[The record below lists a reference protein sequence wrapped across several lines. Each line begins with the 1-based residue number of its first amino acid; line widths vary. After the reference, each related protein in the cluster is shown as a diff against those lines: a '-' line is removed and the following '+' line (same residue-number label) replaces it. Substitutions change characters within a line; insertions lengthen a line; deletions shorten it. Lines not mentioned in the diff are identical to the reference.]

1 MATAESVK
9 AKLIGLIDASN
20 AATGAADTDITAA
33 INNLIS
39 GFVGGGVDI
48 KSMKV
53 TPTEVVQAVTLPAL
67 IGKQNVILIPRFA
80 PAADMTIS
88 GRITGLFLYFQGAF
102 YASTRTLSS
111 NAGWAAMATNEPYG
125 STKINYSTFHPETGR
140 IGGGGGINGNLVCQE
155 YEIFYW

>member
-20 AATGAADTDITAA
+20 AATGAADTDITTA

-39 GFVGGGVDI
+39 GFGGGGVDI

-53 TPTEVVQAVTLPAL
+53 TPTEVVQYVTLPAL

-80 PAADMTIS
+80 PAADMTNS

-102 YASTRTLSS
+102 YVSTRTGSS
-111 NAGWAAMATNEPYG
+111 NTGWAAITTNEPYG
-125 STKINYSTFHPETGR
+125 SPQINYSTFNPETGR
-140 IGGGGGINGNLVCQE
+140 IGGGGGANGNLVRQE